1 MVADKNRIEAR
12 FEQGLFASRWLMAP
26 MYLGL
31 VAVLGMML
39 AVFLRQ
45 TFYYV
50 PQALTMSAETA
61 ILAALS
67 LIDLTLAANLLLIVI
82 FSGYENFVSRL
93 DVGDEAKRPGWMVT
107 VDFSGLKMK
116 LIASIVAISAIAL
129 LKAFMELSEG
139 KVLSDRSLMW
149 LVVIHVTFVVSGVLL
164 ALMDWLAG
172 QTDKH

>member
-1 MVADKNRIEAR
+1 MEKG
-12 FEQGLFASRWLMAP
+12 FERLIFASRWLMAP

-67 LIDLTLAANLLLIVI
+67 LIDQTIEAFENEGIYAINVMQGNHPRKDPNPKVHVISVQTLAKR
-82 FSGYENFVSRL
+82 ERP
-93 DVGDEAKRPGWMVT
+93 DVGMVIVDECHIRSKV
-107 VDFSGLKMK
+107 
-116 LIASIVAISAIAL
+116 ASKPSAATSSW
-129 LKAFMELSEG
+129 AARNAWSQ
-139 KVLSDRSLMW
+139 RAR
-149 LVVIHVTFVVSGVLL
+149 VS
-164 ALMDWLAG
+164 A
-172 QTDKH
+172 